1 LKVLDLGNTQISDVG
16 LKELA
21 ALTQLQGLI
30 CENTQVTKN
39 GVAELQNALPKCKI
53 DHNAK

>member
-1 LKVLDLGNTQISDVG
+1 LRSLYVPG
-16 LKELA
+16 
-21 ALTQLQGLI
+21 
-30 CENTQVTKN
+30 TQVTKQ